1 MLMTKRN
8 QAVVSAV
15 VSSASILRN
24 NATQKYSLS
33 FEDTALAAPC
43 ANVRGRAILT
53 VTVRKNGGR
62 RGNLHRGTRRYVAAL
77 HRMMCGVSFG
87 DDRIHG
93 IVAPSFIMGAFRPQF
108 LTGSRAGGFRACRLL
123 VRGIS
128 TPHGLPSPWKGR
140 VDQQSVLG
148 AFAMMRTSA
157 RSVSTAFPSVP
168 EPVFSPVESR
178 RDCDDHAH
186 GVNTF
191 TDLANEAETLLARC
205 ADAAIAS
212 SVLAP
217 ASRACHRA
225 FIRSYLAGLIDFC
238 KEVEA
243 IPCRSFTVEA

>member
-1 MLMTKRN
+1 MLRTKRN

-24 NATQKYSLS
+24 NATQEYSLS

-53 VTVRKNGGR
+53 VTARKSGGR
-62 RGNLHRGTRRYVAAL
+62 RGNLRSSTRRYVAAPYRL
-77 HRMMCGVSFG
+77 MCGVSFG
-87 DDRIHG
+87 GNRIHG

-108 LTGSRAGGFRACRLL
+108 LTGSRAGGFHACRYL
-123 VRGIS
+123 VLGIS

-140 VDQQSVLG
+140 ADHQTAQG
-148 AFAMMRTSA
+148 NKAMMRTST

-186 GVNTF
+186 RVNTF
-191 TDLANEAETLLARC
+191 TGLANEAEAILARC
-205 ADAAIAS
+205 ADAANAS
-212 SVLAP
+212 STMAP
-217 ASRACHRA
+217 ASRACARA
-225 FIRSYLAGLIDFC
+225 FIRSYLAGLVDFC

-243 IPCRSFTVEA
+243 VPSRSFTVEA